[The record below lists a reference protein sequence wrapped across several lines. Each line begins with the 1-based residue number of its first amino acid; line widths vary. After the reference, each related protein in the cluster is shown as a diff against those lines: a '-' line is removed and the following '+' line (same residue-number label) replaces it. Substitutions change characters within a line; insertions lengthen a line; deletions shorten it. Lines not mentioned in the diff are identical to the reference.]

1 MEIKS
6 KINSLRSK
14 QLLIRYISAL
24 TILWITTY
32 FTPNFNMSSFPG
44 LIISAFIIIILD
56 YLVATI
62 TGIHDIP
69 LYRAIVSLVACA
81 VILYMTQFL
90 VPGYYI
96 SIFST
101 IIAATIYG
109 VIQFNLPNYAW
120 KTKTLL
126 YNTFGEIKC

>member
-1 MEIKS
+1 MDLKKET
-6 KINSLRSK
+6 NSLRFK
-14 QLLIRYISAL
+14 QLIIRYISAL

-32 FTPNFNMSSFPG
+32 FTPNFNMSAFPG
-44 LIISAFIIIILD
+44 LLISAFMIILLD

-69 LYRAIVSLVACA
+69 IYRAIVSLVACA

-90 VPGYYI
+90 VSGYYI

-109 VIQFNLPNYAW
+109 VIQYNLPNYA
-120 KTKTLL
+120 
-126 YNTFGEIKC
+126 

>member
-1 MEIKS
+1 MSVMEIKS
-6 KINSLRSK
+6 LRFK
-14 QLLIRYISAL
+14 QLIIRYISAL
-24 TILWITTY
+24 TILMITTY

-44 LIISAFIIIILD
+44 LILSAFMIIILD

-69 LYRAIVSLVACA
+69 LYRAIVGLVACA

-109 VIQFNLPNYAW
+109 VIQFNLPNYA
-120 KTKTLL
+120 
-126 YNTFGEIKC
+126 